1 MPERAGFLAYPRVEE
16 GKRSVEERI
25 HDSFEISLPLDERQM
40 LHQAAR
46 CMDCGIPFCHGIGCP
61 LGNRIPEFNDLVRR
75 GRWREACENLHS
87 TNNFPEITGRVC
99 PAPCEPACTLA
110 VNDDPVLIK
119 HIELQIAERGF
130 AQGWIVPQPA
140 RTTTSRRVAVVG
152 SGPAG
157 LAAAQQLARSGPSVV
172 VFEASD
178 RPGGLLRYGIPDFK
192 LDKEILDRRLRQLVA
207 EGVRFETGVS
217 VGEDVSPR
225 YLRKTFDATLLA
237 LGAGEARGLV
247 VPGRGYEGVHFAMEY
262 LTRQNLRVAGSLD
275 GSDPVLSAKDKIV
288 VVIGGGDTGSDCVGT
303 AVRQG
308 AREVHLFEI
317 LPKPPERKN
326 PTTPWPLW
334 PNVLHTSSSHEEGCR
349 RRWSVMVTRLGGTGV
364 TLSHVHGVEVDWLS
378 TPEGLRPEPRGGTEF
393 EMRVD
398 MVLLATGFEHVV
410 HDGLVRAMELELD
423 EHRNLAVDGGF
434 ATSVPGVFAAGDA
447 HLGASLVVSAIDSGR
462 RAAAAV
468 DRWLEGE
475 GPCPE

>member
-1 MPERAGFLAYPRVEE
+1 MPERAGFLAYPRIEE

-25 HDSFEISLPLDERQM
+25 RDSFEFSLPLDERQM
-40 LHQAAR
+40 LRQAAR
-46 CMDCGIPFCHGIGCP
+46 CMDCGIPFCHGGGCP
-61 LGNRIPEFNDLVRR
+61 LGNRIPEFNDLVHR

-140 RTTTSRRVAVVG
+140 LTATSRRVAVVG

-157 LAAAQQLARSGPSVV
+157 LAAAQQLARGGHSVV

-178 RPGGLLRYGIPDFK
+178 RLGGLLRYGIPDFK
-192 LDKEILDRRLRQLVA
+192 LDKEILDRRLQQLVA

-247 VPGRGYEGVHFAMEY
+247 VPGRGYEGVHFAMDY

-308 AREVHLFEI
+308 AGEVHLFEI
-317 LPKPPERKN
+317 LPKPPEGKN

-334 PNVLHTSSSHEEGCR
+334 PNVLHTSSSHEEGCQ

-364 TLSHVHGVEVDWLS
+364 TLGHLHGCEVAWAS
-378 TPEGLRPEPRGGTEF
+378 TPEGMRPEPRSGTEF
-393 EMRVD
+393 DMRVD

-410 HDGLVRAMELELD
+410 HGGLVRAMGLELD
-423 EHRNLAVDGGF
+423 EHGSLAVGGGF

-462 RAAAAV
+462 RAAAAI
-468 DRWLEGE
+468 DRWMDGE
-475 GPCPE
+475 GR